1 MITAGVVKSAVKTL
15 VTLLAEHFEH
25 VTLLAVCPNSK
36 AVTTA
41 ALQAAKEANAP
52 ILFAATLNQVDRDGG
67 YTGQTPQA
75 FVDFVE
81 DEARRIEYAG
91 PIYPCLD
98 HGGPWL
104 KDAHAAAGLSL
115 DATMAAVKQSVAACI
130 DAGYALLHVDPTV
143 DLTVAAE
150 ASVPVEQVVERTLEI
165 MKHAE
170 AYRRERGIA
179 PVAYEVGTEEV
190 HGGLA
195 DVHTFDRFLSGLD
208 VGLKEEGLQDVWPCF
223 VVGKVGTDLHTT
235 HFEPQAARVLTERVK
250 AYGAL
255 LKGHYTDYVDNPE
268 AYPLSGM
275 GGANVGPE
283 FTEEEYAALMDLSR
297 LEKKIGRHS
306 GLPEVIRRAVV
317 ESGRWKKWLLDE
329 ERGRSFDQLDPARQ
343 EWLVRT
349 GSRYVWTDSDV
360 ESAREHLYQHLADLT
375 HPEAY
380 VLWRIKTAVMK
391 YFHAFNLIG
400 LNDRLAT
407 AGFLDASGARS

>member
-1 MITAGVVKSAVKTL
+1 MITAGVVNSAVKTL

-25 VTLLAVCPNSK
+25 VTLLAVCPNSQ

-52 ILFAATLNQVDRDGG
+52 ILLAATLNQVDRDGG
-67 YTGQTPQA
+67 YTGLTPQA

-81 DEARRIEYAG
+81 DEAHRMGYAG

-104 KDAHAAAGLSL
+104 KDAHVAAGLSL
-115 DATMAAVKQSVAACI
+115 DETMAAVKQSVAACL
-130 DAGYALLHVDPTV
+130 DAGYALLHIDPTV
-143 DLTVAAE
+143 DLSIPAD
-150 ASVPVEQVVERTLEI
+150 ASVPVEQVVERTLDI
-165 MKHAE
+165 MGYAE
-170 AYRRERGIA
+170 THRHEREIA

-195 DVHTFDRFLSGLD
+195 DVDTFDRFLAALDAGLNEK
-208 VGLKEEGLQDVWPCF
+208 GLEDVWPCF

-235 HFEPQAARVLTERVK
+235 HFEPQVARTLTERVK
-250 AYGAL
+250 PYGAL

-283 FTEEEYAALMDLSR
+283 FTEEEYAALMTLSQ
-297 LEKKIGRHS
+297 LEQKIGKHS
-306 GLPEVIRRAVV
+306 GLPEVIRRKVV
-317 ESGRWKKWLLDE
+317 ESGRWEKWLLDE
-329 ERGRSFDQLDPARQ
+329 EQDRSFDQLDARRQ

-349 GSRYVWTDSDV
+349 GSRYVWVDPDV
-360 ESAREHLYQHLADLT
+360 EAARDRLYQNLDDFT

-391 YFHAFNLIG
+391 YFHAFNLIN
-400 LNDRLAT
+400 LNDRLA
-407 AGFLDASGARS
+407 AVGFVEALDPLS

>member
-1 MITAGVVKSAVKTL
+1 MIVAGVEQSAVKILT
-15 VTLLAEHFEH
+15 TLLAGQFEH
-25 VTLLAVCPNSK
+25 VTLLAVCPNST

-67 YTGQTPQA
+67 YTSQTPQE
-75 FVDFVE
+75 FVTFVE
-81 DEARRIEYAG
+81 AEARRVGYEG
-91 PIYPCLD
+91 PLYPCLD

-115 DATMAAVKQSVAACI
+115 DETMAAVKQSVAACL

-143 DLTVAAE
+143 DLAVPAE

-165 MKHAE
+165 MKYAE

-208 VGLKEEGLQDVWPCF
+208 AGLKEEGLQDVWPCF

-235 HFEPQAARVLTERVK
+235 HFEPQAARALTERVK
-250 AYGAL
+250 PYGAL

-297 LEKKIGRHS
+297 LEQEIGRHS

-329 ERGRSFDQLDPARQ
+329 EQGRSFDQLDPARQ

-349 GSRYVWTDSDV
+349 GSRYVWTDPDV
-360 ESAREHLYQHLADLT
+360 ESAREHLYQHLADRT

-391 YFHAFNLIG
+391 YFHAFNLID
-400 LNDRLAT
+400 LNDRLAA
-407 AGFLDASGARS
+407 AGFPAASGVHS

>member
-1 MITAGVVKSAVKTL
+1 MILAGVEQSAVKVLT
-15 VTLLAEHFEH
+15 TLLAEELGR
-25 VTLLAVCPNSK
+25 VTLLAVCPNST

-67 YTGQTPQA
+67 YTGQTPQEFVA
-75 FVDFVE
+75 FLE
-81 DEARRIEYAG
+81 AEARRVGYDG
-91 PIYPCLD
+91 PLYPCLD

-115 DATMAAVKQSVAACI
+115 GETMAAVKQSIAACLE
-130 DAGYALLHVDPTV
+130 AGYALLHIDPTI
-143 DLTVAAE
+143 DLAIPAE
-150 ASVPVEQVVERTLEI
+150 ASVPVEQVVKRTLEL
-165 MKHAE
+165 MSHAE
-170 AYRRERGIA
+170 THRRERGVA

-195 DVHTFDRFLSGLD
+195 DTRAFDRFLAELD
-208 VGLKEEGLQDVWPCF
+208 AGLKERGLQDAWPCF

-235 HFEPQAARVLTERVK
+235 HFEPQTAHALTERVK
-250 AYGAL
+250 SYGAL

-283 FTEEEYAALMDLSR
+283 FTEAEYTALMDLSR
-297 LEKKIGRHS
+297 LEQKIGKHS
-306 GLPEVIRRAVV
+306 GLPEVIRRTVI
-317 ESGRWKKWLLDE
+317 ESGRWKKWLLDTE
-329 ERGRSFDQLDPARQ
+329 QDRTFDQLDASRQ

-349 GSRYVWTDSDV
+349 GSRYVWTDPDV
-360 ESAREHLYQHLADLT
+360 ETARELLYQHLADLT

-391 YFHAFNLIG
+391 YFHAFNLID
-400 LNDRLAT
+400 LNDRLAA
-407 AGFLDASGARS
+407 AGFPAASGVHS